1 MKVPELKDSLSK
13 KPRHLIQVV
22 GRRTGISSDVI
33 RAWERRYGAI
43 VSERTDTNRRLYTDA
58 DIEKLT
64 LLKRAINAGR
74 RIGDIANLS
83 YDDLFEL
90 VMGDESNTA
99 KSYKRPSTG
108 TVMELFDEA
117 TNAVYEMDSSRL
129 ETALS
134 NAVAMLSTTD
144 FMLEFLKP
152 LHTHINDECARGSL
166 RFVQEK
172 FAKLC
177 IRNCL
182 ANLSVTFRS
191 AKDEGPKL
199 LIGSLTSEFENL
211 DTIMHIIVAQNIGWD
226 VTYVGNGVPHDELI
240 FMANKI
246 KARAMV
252 IALNHPRDIARKT
265 HEIKTIKETAE
276 QKDNIVLIGKET
288 SNYRQLADDVKAIIS
303 SDLSSFRLTM
313 ERLYGLIR

>member
-1 MKVPELKDSLSK
+1 MK
-13 KPRHLIQVV
+13 
-22 GRRTGISSDVI
+22 
-33 RAWERRYGAI
+33 
-43 VSERTDTNRRLYTDA
+43 
-58 DIEKLT
+58 
-64 LLKRAINAGR
+64 
-74 RIGDIANLS
+74 
-83 YDDLFEL
+83 DL
-90 VMGDESNTA
+90 
-99 KSYKRPSTG
+99 
-108 TVMELFDEA
+108 
-117 TNAVYEMDSSRL
+117 EMI
-129 ETALS
+129 
-134 NAVAMLSTTD
+134 
-144 FMLEFLKP
+144 EFLKP

-265 HEIKTIKETAE
+265 HEIKENQKNQKELKATS
-276 QKDNIVLIGKET
+276 KEFKG
-288 SNYRQLADDVKAIIS
+288 SRKN
-303 SDLSSFRLTM
+303 FR
-313 ERLYGLIR
+313 ENKKIQFKRK